1 MTLLE
6 SVENE
11 EKYIIALRRHFHSIP
26 EMSWEEVQTTID
38 IENELLKIGLK
49 PVRFDGISGVW
60 VEIRGEKVGKT
71 PKVLLLRADI
81 DGVEMTEKTGLSF
94 ASRNQGLSHAT
105 GRDCH
110 IAMMLGVAKI
120 LNEMRKDLKG
130 IVKIL
135 FQPAEEV
142 AQGAAEYIKRGVMEN
157 VDAVYAVHV
166 CGRLKS
172 SCFDI
177 TYGYRMAGADKIDIE
192 IRGNSAH
199 GSLPHLGNDAITASA
214 LVINAIQNY
223 VSRKNNPLEPLVIS
237 LGTIR
242 GGHQRNT
249 LADYVK
255 LEGTVR
261 THSVE
266 ARERVKRDLKEL
278 IQCTAATMGCKAVLD
293 YQYVLPPLSNDAR
306 LSMIAYK
313 STEKLFG
320 EQSIVHLPAVMASED
335 FAFYTEKVP
344 GVYINIGCAFSDSEE
359 KYDNYSPYFQ
369 PDERVL
375 KDGTAIG
382 VQFVIDYFNKE
393 GE

>member
-6 SVENE
+6 KAVIE
-11 EKYIIALRRHFHSIP
+11 EQYIIEQRRHFHRIP
-26 EMSWEEVQTTID
+26 ELPWEEVETTRD
-38 IENELLKIGLK
+38 IEKELLKMGLK
-49 PVRFDGISGVW
+49 PMRFDGISGVW
-60 VEIRGEKVGKT
+60 TEIRGEKVTKN
-71 PKVLLLRADI
+71 PKMILLRADI

-94 ASRNQGLSHAT
+94 SSKNQGLAHTS

-110 IAMMLGVAKI
+110 IAIMLGVAKI
-120 LNEMRKDLKG
+120 LNEIRKDLKG
-130 IVKIL
+130 VVRIL

-142 AQGAAEYIKRGVMEN
+142 AEGAAEYIRRGILEN

-166 CGRLKS
+166 CGRLKAS
-172 SCFDI
+172 FFDI

-192 IRGNSAH
+192 IKGNSAH

-237 LGTIR
+237 LGTIQ
-242 GGHQRNT
+242 GGRQRNT

-261 THSVE
+261 THSAE
-266 ARERVKRDLKEL
+266 ARKRVEKDMKEL
-278 IQCTAATMGCKAVLD
+278 IQFTAATMGCTAKLD
-293 YQYVLPPLSNDAR
+293 YQYVLPPLTNDSGLAM
-306 LSMIAYK
+306 LAYK
-313 STEKLFG
+313 TAEKLFG
-320 EQSIVHLPAVMASED
+320 EESIVHLPAVMASED

-344 GVYINIGCAFSDSEE
+344 GVYINIGCVSTDLEK
-359 KYDNYSPYFQ
+359 KYDNYSPCFQ

-375 KDGTAIG
+375 KDGVAIS
-382 VQFVIDYFNKE
+382 VQFVIDYFEKE
-393 GE
+393 RT